1 MKRSLLALM
10 LTLLLG
16 AAAGGCSFN
25 GDGDKAGGS
34 NEPTVLRLGA
44 ADDAEQPDARF
55 VRYFASRVAALSD
68 GSLEVR
74 VKWDAAGQQSAA
86 YEAELARMVRDGKF
100 QLGWIGA
107 RAWYRLGI
115 TSFEALQAPFLVTD
129 HAVLGR
135 ITTGP
140 LGARMLSALDDRGFV
155 GLALAPDRLRY
166 PFGARRPLASLD
178 DFAGARMRVFPSPVT
193 EALVRA
199 LGARPL
205 HISGDAVSAA
215 VAKGEMDGVEAAL
228 GTNSADE
235 GENHLTANVA
245 FFAKTLTLFAGRTA
259 YDNLGE
265 DVQSV
270 VRRAA
275 RQTAVYAATH
285 PLSESKLVREFCDG
299 GRPVSAVTA
308 RPADVAALR
317 RAAQPVYRKLER
329 NPETKALIASFREL
343 KARMP
348 ASPTA
353 PPPSDCAHEAATSNG
368 RERAPSTLNGTYRW
382 RLTEEGARSVGAP
395 ARDED
400 IGSVVTMTLRDGG
413 WQMGN
418 DEFYSGTFSV
428 RGNRLV
434 FEWPEAQTTNTLAFT
449 RRPNGDIRVKPVLP
463 MDRGDQFVWGTEP
476 WRRVGPPVRAVPAP
490 G

>member
-1 MKRSLLALM
+1 MV
-10 LTLLLG
+10 TLLLG
-16 AAAGGCSFN
+16 AAAAGCSLD

-44 ADDAEQPDARF
+44 ADDADQPDARF

-68 GSLEVR
+68 GSIEVR

-86 YEAELARMVRDGKF
+86 YEADLARMVREGKF

-115 TSFEALQAPFLVTD
+115 KSFNALQAPFLVTD
-129 HAVLGR
+129 HGLLGK

-166 PFGARRPLASLD
+166 PFGVRRPLASLD

-205 HISGDAVSAA
+205 HISGDAVSEA
-215 VAKGEMDGVEAAL
+215 VANGEMDGVEAAL

-259 YDNLGE
+259 YDKLGE
-265 DVQSV
+265 DVRSV

-285 PLSESKLVREFCDG
+285 PLSEGKLMRGFCDSG
-299 GRPVSAVTA
+299 APVSAVTA

-317 RAAQPVYRKLER
+317 RAAQPVYTRLER
-329 NPETKALIASFREL
+329 DQETEALIAAIREL
-343 KARMP
+343 KTKTPSLP
-348 ASPTA
+348 AA
-353 PPPSDCAHEAATSNG
+353 VPPSDCTHEAPTSSG
-368 RERAPSTLNGTYRW
+368 PERDPSMLNGTYRW
-382 RLTEEGARSVGAP
+382 RLTAEGARSVGLP
-395 ARDED
+395 GDED
-400 IGSVVTMTLRDGG
+400 IGSVVTLTLRDGG
-413 WQMGN
+413 WQLGD
-418 DEFYSGTFSV
+418 DESYSGPFTV

-434 FEWPEAQTTNTLAFT
+434 FESPHFQTTDTFTFT
-449 RRPNGDIRVKPVLP
+449 RRENGDIHVKPVLP
-463 MDRGDQFVWGTEP
+463 MDRGAQFVMGSEP
-476 WRRVGPPVRAVPAP
+476 WQRVGPPVRAVPSP
-490 G
+490 E